1 MEEEPL
7 LEKQYRPRVATW
19 EAFKEELKM
28 TCSLALP
35 MVIMTVSQY
44 MSRFVSMMMVGHLG
58 ELALSGCSVATAL
71 TNVLGF
77 SLVCGMS
84 SGLETLCGQ
93 AFGAKQYHKLGIY
106 TYGATISVL
115 VACIPVCILWIF
127 LEDVLIFLG
136 QDPMISREA
145 GRFAIWLIPAL
156 FPYAIIQPL
165 TRYLQMQSLIIVMVL
180 CSVAALI
187 FQIPV
192 CWIFVFKFELG
203 TAGAALSIGLSYWV
217 NVILLVLYVK
227 YSSACEKTRI
237 TFSSDVFP
245 TIPKFMKLAIPSA
258 LMLCLEWWIFE
269 VMVLLS
275 GLLSNPQLET
285 SVLSICLLICS
296 VHYFLPF
303 SVGTAASIRVSNEL
317 GAGNPERARMI
328 VVAVIFLAV
337 AETTISVILLFC
349 FRHILGFAFSDSDE
363 VVNYL
368 SHLMPFI
375 CLLLLTDC
383 FQAVLSGVARGSGWQ
398 HIGAYINFGSYY
410 IVALPVAATL
420 GFGIHLGGTGLWL
433 GLNAG
438 SAVQSTLL
446 SLITGFTDWRKQ
458 ASMAKE
464 RVLAGGTLSL

>member
-35 MVIMTVSQY
+35 MVVMTVSQY

-93 AFGAKQYHKLGIY
+93 AFGAKQFHKLGIY

-115 VACIPVCILWIF
+115 VACVPVCILWIF
-127 LEDVLIFLG
+127 LEDILIFLG

-203 TAGAALSIGLSYWV
+203 TAGAALSIIYLHCY
-217 NVILLVLYVK
+217 
-227 YSSACEKTRI
+227 CDFM
-237 TFSSDVFP
+237 FS
-245 TIPKFMKLAIPSA
+245 IPSA
-258 LMLCLEWWIFE
+258 LMLCLEWWI
-269 VMVLLS
+269 LK
-275 GLLSNPQLET
+275 P
-285 SVLSICLLICS
+285 
-296 VHYFLPF
+296 
-303 SVGTAASIRVSNEL
+303 
-317 GAGNPERARMI
+317 GAPGMI

-368 SHLMPFI
+368 SHLMPFL

-383 FQAVLSGVARGSGWQ
+383 FQAVLSGVARGGGWQ

-433 GLNAG
+433 TKCG
-438 SAVQSTLL
+438 SAVQLTLL
-446 SLITGFTDWRKQ
+446 L
-458 ASMAKE
+458 
-464 RVLAGGTLSL
+464 